1 MYYISYNSDHKIRNF
16 SGSNL
21 QRPEKQTKKS
31 SLKKFL
37 VSYNIFAIYTA
48 VKHREILC
56 EKKKQQQEQQH
67 LDITLWIIK
76 YIFKRFI
83 TEKSARFFKYVKPE
97 ISK

>member
-1 MYYISYNSDHKIRNF
+1 MYYISYISDHKIRNF

-48 VKHREILC
+48 VKHREIIC
-56 EKKKQQQEQQH
+56 EKKTTARTT
-67 LDITLWIIK
+67 TLGYNIMDN
-76 YIFKRFI
+76 
-83 TEKSARFFKYVKPE
+83 
-97 ISK
+97 

>member
-1 MYYISYNSDHKIRNF
+1 MYYISYISDHKIRNF

-56 EKKKQQQEQQH
+56 EKKNNNSKNSN
-67 LDITLWIIK
+67 
-76 YIFKRFI
+76 
-83 TEKSARFFKYVKPE
+83 TE
-97 ISK
+97 I